1 VLRRLG
7 APFAARVA
15 KQFYS
20 RGLKPGRILPEN
32 ASLTGGLFLAAG
44 TTRIPTLRGY
54 LAELSALLLLTM
66 LAVHPGLAQER
77 AHPQAGAQ
85 EATARFDAGL
95 LFLATVGFGA
105 MDVSGWKNGKFG
117 TEEMPTLAVGGQAK
131 PATASLPTSRSGLRR
146 ERNPIRPLVASFS
159 LLITHHCS

>member
-1 VLRRLG
+1 VRGPRPSSGTRVLRRLG

-20 RGLKPGRILPEN
+20 RGPKPGRILPEK
-32 ASLTGGLFLAAG
+32 ASLAGGLFLAAG

-85 EATARFDAGL
+85 EATARFGAGL

-105 MDVSGWKNGKFG
+105 MDVSGWKNGNSGPKRCLLLQ
-117 TEEMPTLAVGGQAK
+117 LAVK
-131 PATASLPTSRSGLRR
+131 
-146 ERNPIRPLVASFS
+146 RNRRPLPFRLHVQAYAGKE
-159 LLITHHCS
+159 TRYVR